1 MTQLN
6 LDQLKYPI
14 GKFVI
19 SDRVSDAEIKTWISD
34 IERLPQSLESIVE
47 NLYLED
53 LNLPYRPGGWT
64 IKQVIHHLS
73 DSHMN
78 AIIRFKLSLTEDSPV
93 IKPYM
98 EDQWATLEDGMS
110 DDITDS
116 LGLLKHLHAKWVKLL
131 QALTEEDLK
140 RSYIH
145 PEHGKRFLLSEAMG
159 MYAWHGNHH
168 LAHVKQ
174 ALEYKGSF

>member
-47 NLYLED
+47 NLYLEE
-53 LNLPYRPGGWT
+53 LSLPYRPGGWT